1 MNEFLVVA
9 ALMAAVAA
17 CAVAWPLL
25 RHRENR
31 VQGAIV
37 ALLIL
42 GSGAGLYSLWSN
54 WNWRL
59 PPPQAQP
66 DISAMVVKLEER
78 MRSEPND
85 IAGWLMLGRSYGALE
100 KFDQALAAY
109 QHAHSLDA
117 KNVEAT
123 MGLGEAISM
132 RAGGQ
137 LTPESAQLFEE
148 AVSLAPDNPRA
159 LLYGGFAAAT
169 RGDKQLAKT
178 RWQTLKT
185 LHPPPQLEQ
194 MLDARIAELGAGAP
208 DGASATGMNP
218 VAGTTK
224 DAGTNSQ
231 VAGTDPPTARVNLR
245 IAPAL
250 QAKIST
256 GVRLFVFAR
265 EPQGSGPPL
274 AAKRLTTAAIGTL
287 IELSASDS
295 MIPGRVLKRGQK
307 VLITARV
314 SFSGQPTTAA
324 GDLYGEQAYEVGRD
338 GVRDLI
344 IDKVA
349 N

>member
-1 MNEFLVVA
+1 MNEFLVIA

-31 VQGAIV
+31 LQGAIV
-37 ALLIL
+37 AILIV

-78 MRSEPND
+78 LRSEPSD

-148 AVSLAPDNPRA
+148 AVGLAPDNPRA
-159 LLYGGFAAAT
+159 LLYGGFSAAM

-194 MLDARIAELGAGAP
+194 MLDARIAELGAETPSAATT
-208 DGASATGMNP
+208 DGTNAP
-218 VAGTTK
+218 VAGT
-224 DAGTNSQ
+224 DS
-231 VAGTDPPTARVNLR
+231 PTARVNLR

-250 QAKIST
+250 QAKISAA
-256 GVRLFVFAR
+256 VRLFVFAR
-265 EPQGSGPPL
+265 EPEGRGPPL
-274 AAKRLTTAAIGTL
+274 AAKRLTTEAIGTL

-295 MIPGRVLKRGQK
+295 MIPGRVLKRGQT
-307 VLITARV
+307 VLVTARV
-314 SFSGQPTTAA
+314 SFSGQPTPAT
-324 GDLYGEQAYEVGRD
+324 GDLYGELSYAVGSD
-338 GVRDLI
+338 GVRDLV
-344 IDKVA
+344 IDKIA